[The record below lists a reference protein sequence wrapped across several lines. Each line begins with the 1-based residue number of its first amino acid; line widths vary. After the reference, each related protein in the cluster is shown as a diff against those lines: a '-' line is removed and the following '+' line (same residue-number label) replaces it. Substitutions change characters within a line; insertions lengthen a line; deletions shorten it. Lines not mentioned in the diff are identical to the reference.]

1 MERKKRSKS
10 KQKEYS
16 TIMIVNKNNPNTKS
30 ISIRTKHISYF
41 KYYLGALAL
50 IFVGLIFGIYTTYNK
65 YQENKSA
72 VQELASFKTEIAGPL
87 ATDTSIAREYI
98 NKIDSK
104 IEKINSYLNQRGV
117 KHKIKNAGGSN
128 EQKIS
133 AIDSY
138 KYYNIYLASLLKN
151 LKFMPLGYPHS
162 NHHASGFGYRSNPF
176 HGKGSEFH
184 SGIDIRGK
192 NGDPIKATAN
202 GTVTVAD
209 YHYGYG
215 LCVVIK
221 HAHGYET
228 LYGHLSKIKVRT
240 GQKIATNQHIGNLGS
255 TGRSTGPHLHYEVR
269 YLGKPLNPRKFLEL
283 SN

>member
-41 KYYLGALAL
+41 KYYLGTLAL

-117 KHKIKNAGGSN
+117 KHKIRNAGGSN

-133 AIDSY
+133 AIESY

-151 LKFMPLGYPHS
+151 LKFMPLGYPHP
-162 NHHASGFGYRSNPF
+162 NHHASGFGYRSN
-176 HGKGSEFH
+176 
-184 SGIDIRGK
+184 
-192 NGDPIKATAN
+192 
-202 GTVTVAD
+202 
-209 YHYGYG
+209 HYGYG